1 MCAYSRTGPIRCNTR
16 LAVSGMVSQIGASA
30 SRAITLLTASTDTEP
45 KAGKMWFSREESHE
59 SLCRLFAQPP
69 LSALWQARAASAN
82 RSEEHTSEL
91 QSLMRNSFAV
101 FCLTKKQESH
111 ILAHML
117 VHTYQHNETS
127 TQ

>member
-82 RSEEHTSEL
+82 VGTVGCGKAGLARSEEHTSEL
-91 QSLMRNSFAV
+91 QSLMRITYAV
-101 FCLTKKQESH
+101 FCLTKTRIQTIS
-111 ILAHML
+111 
-117 VHTYQHNETS
+117 NNN
-127 TQ
+127 